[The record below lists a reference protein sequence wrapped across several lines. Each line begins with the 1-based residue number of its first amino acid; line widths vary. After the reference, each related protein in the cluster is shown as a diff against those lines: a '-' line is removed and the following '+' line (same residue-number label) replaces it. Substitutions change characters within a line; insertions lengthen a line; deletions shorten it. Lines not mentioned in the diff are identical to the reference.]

1 MYLIKGDWDR
11 MCEKI
16 SIYGVSYNKV
26 TLDEAAAPTEE
37 LLCDGTNH
45 MVVTPNAEIAYMAA
59 RDIKLN
65 KVINSADMVV
75 ADGIGVVY
83 ASKIYGTP
91 VKQKVPGVELGERVH
106 KNAAESGRCVFFLGA
121 KPGVAELAASKVSEK
136 YPGINFVGIR
146 DGYFKDDNE
155 VIEDINES
163 GAEILFVCLGAPKQE
178 LWMAKHMDKLN
189 TRLMLGLGGSLNS
202 YAGTVKRAP
211 DIFIKLG
218 LEWFYRLLKE
228 PKRFGRMLALPKY
241 MFAVIFDA
249 LRKKVR

>member
-1 MYLIKGDWDR
+1 

-16 SIYGVSYNKV
+16 SIYGVSYNNV
-26 TLDEAAAPTEE
+26 TLDEAAALTEE
-37 LLCDGTNH
+37 LLCEEKNH
-45 MVVTPNAEIAYMAA
+45 MVVTPNAEIAYMATK
-59 RDIKLN
+59 DIKLN
-65 KVINSADMVV
+65 KIINSADMVV

-83 ASKIYGTP
+83 ASKIYATP
-91 VKQKVPGVELGERVH
+91 VKQKVPGVELGERVL
-106 KNAAESGRCVFFLGA
+106 KNAAESGRGVFFLGA
-121 KPGVAELAASKVSEK
+121 KPGVAELAAAKVSEK

-155 VIEDINES
+155 IVESINAS

-178 LWMAKHMDKLN
+178 QWMAKNKDKLN
-189 TRLMLGLGGSLNS
+189 VRLMLGLGGSLDS

-218 LEWFYRLLKE
+218 LEWLYRLLKE